1 MVLTMKKKQSCRKR
15 DNLVYGHKI
24 HQTEAQEL
32 LKQCKATCYFSW
44 GFYTLKICEEFD
56 RSNDVTNAYRN
67 YTYYISS
74 PNAVRYMKPCTSSM
88 FSFFIEAIPRAIQ
101 ALPGRKTEGLGPL
114 YLAGYCR
121 LDL

>member
-1 MVLTMKKKQSCRKR
+1 MKKKQLCKKR
-15 DNLVYGHKI
+15 DNLVYGHRI

-32 LKQCKATCYFSW
+32 LICKATCYFSW
-44 GFYTLKICEEFD
+44 GFYTVKICEEFD
-56 RSNDVTNAYRN
+56 RPNDVTNAYRH

-74 PNAVRYMKPCTSSM
+74 ANVVRYLKPCTSSI
-88 FSFFIEAIPRAIQ
+88 FTFFIEAIPRAIQ